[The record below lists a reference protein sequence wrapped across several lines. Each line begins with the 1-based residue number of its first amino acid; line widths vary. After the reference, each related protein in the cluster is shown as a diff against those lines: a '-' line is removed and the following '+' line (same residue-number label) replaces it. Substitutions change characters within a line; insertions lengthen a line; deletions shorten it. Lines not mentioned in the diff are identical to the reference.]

1 VPFCGEMM
9 TSPPNSYSSDFDER
23 LDLLVGHL
31 LAGAVLKPLLLI

>member
-1 VPFCGEMM
+1 MMM
-9 TSPPNSYSSDFDER
+9 TPLELVFFGLLDER